1 MRRGARRRALAL
13 LAGGLMGLTCAGI
26 TNAAPAQH
34 DVLILVYHRFAER
47 VTDSTTVR
55 TETFASQLR
64 FFEENGYRVVPLAD
78 VIAWHA
84 GGQDNLPPRALVLSV
99 DDGHRSVYEVLW
111 PMLKGRS
118 VPVTLFVYPSAISN
132 ASYAMTWDQL
142 RALAQSGTF
151 DIESHTEWHPNFKTE
166 RARLAPAAYRRFVHD
181 QLRRSRERIEAELHR
196 SVRLLAWP
204 FGIYDTEL
212 EAMARD
218 EGYTNGFSLDA
229 KPVTPQSSAMALPR
243 YLMTQH
249 CDMTCLRGMLRN
261 AQTHHD

>member
-1 MRRGARRRALAL
+1 MIGVHRGALAVL
-13 LAGGLMGLTCAGI
+13 CIGLMWLAYAGI

-55 TETFASQLR
+55 TETFRSQLR
-64 FFEENGYRVVPLAD
+64 FFEDNGYRVVPLAD

-84 GGQDNLPPRALVLSV
+84 GGQDNLPPRALVLTV

-111 PMLKGRS
+111 PMVKGRS

-142 RALAQSGTF
+142 RELAQSGTV
-151 DIESHTEWHPNFKTE
+151 DVESHTEWHPNFKTE
-166 RARLAPAAYRRFVHD
+166 RARLTPAAYRRFVHD
-181 QLRRSRERIEAELHR
+181 QLRRSRERIERELHR

-229 KPVTPQSSAMALPR
+229 KPVTPRSSTMALPR

>member
-1 MRRGARRRALAL
+1 VKGISRRALTRLASALAL
-13 LAGGLMGLTCAGI
+13 LTYAGGALAD
-26 TNAAPAQH
+26 PAQH
-34 DVLILVYHRFAER
+34 DVLILVYHRFAAS

-55 TETFASQLR
+55 TDTFRSQLR
-64 FFEENGYRVVPLAD
+64 FFEDNGYRVVPLSD

-84 GGQDNLPPRALVLSV
+84 GRQDNLPPRALVLSV

-118 VPVTLFVYPSAISN
+118 VPVTLFIYPSAISN

-142 RALAQSGTF
+142 SALVQSGTF
-151 DIESHTEWHPNFKTE
+151 DVESHTEWHPNFKTE
-166 RARLAPAAYRRFVHD
+166 RARLTPDAYRRFVHD
-181 QLRRSRERIEAELHR
+181 QLRRSRARIEGELHR
-196 SVRLLAWP
+196 PVRLLAWP

-212 EAMARD
+212 EAIARD

-229 KPVTPQSSAMALPR
+229 KPVTPQSNAMALPR

-261 AQTHHD
+261 AQAHHD

>member
-1 MRRGARRRALAL
+1 M
-13 LAGGLMGLTCAGI
+13 
-26 TNAAPAQH
+26 
-34 DVLILVYHRFAER
+34 
-47 VTDSTTVR
+47 
-55 TETFASQLR
+55 
-64 FFEENGYRVVPLAD
+64 VPLAD

-181 QLRRSRERIEAELHR
+181 QLRRSRDRIEAELHR

-212 EAMARD
+212 AAMARD
-218 EGYTNGFSLDA
+218 EGYTNGFSRCQTRHAAVECHGVAAIPHDA
-229 KPVTPQSSAMALPR
+229 ALRHEVPAR
-243 YLMTQH
+243 HVAQCT
-249 CDMTCLRGMLRN
+249 N
-261 AQTHHD
+261 AS